1 MDLQEAAL
9 SYGSTDDMN
18 LNSIGSKISLK
29 WGLLIL
35 WAAISAISAIL
46 MLILHEFITERF
58 LNLVRAKLLLQS

>member
-58 LNLVRAKLLLQS
+58 LNLVLH